1 MLQAAAAAAAAVTGD
16 GGITDK
22 ERIGK
27 SMEKSDEDEDGK
39 WIFDLDFLWE
49 FSSFLI
55 PSRFDFTNEFT
66 FYTLKRF
73 KRILFFF
80 K

>member
-39 WIFDLDFLWE
+39 WIFDLDFL
-49 FSSFLI
+49 
-55 PSRFDFTNEFT
+55 
-66 FYTLKRF
+66 
-73 KRILFFF
+73 
-80 K
+80 